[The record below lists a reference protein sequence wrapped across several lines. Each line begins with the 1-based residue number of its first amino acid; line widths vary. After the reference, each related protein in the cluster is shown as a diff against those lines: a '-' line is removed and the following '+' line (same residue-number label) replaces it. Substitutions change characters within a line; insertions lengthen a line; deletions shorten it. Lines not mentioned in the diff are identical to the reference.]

1 MSPHPLTNF
10 EIQVLLN
17 ERKFNVVYSRN
28 NLPKIKDEAYVINLS
43 ELKSIG
49 THWTAL
55 HVNVENVTYFDSFR
69 VSIFQK
75 KLENSL
81 EIKVFFLTNIYRK
94 HMIQ

>member
-10 EIQVLLN
+10 EIQALLN
-17 ERKFNVVYSRN
+17 KPKFNVVCSRN

-75 KLENSL
+75 KLESSL

>member
-17 ERKFNVVYSRN
+17 KPKFNVVCSRN

-75 KLENSL
+75 KLESSL

>member
-17 ERKFNVVYSRN
+17 KPKFNVVGSRN

-75 KLENSL
+75 KLESSL